1 MKLFGEE
8 IFADTVEAVE
18 RSSGIRRSP
27 NPEAEK
33 RRKHTNRGYRNKG
46 NENNKATTENIGSSK
61 ECQGLLA
68 IVIRREV

>member
-1 MKLFGEE
+1 MQIQLRLLRDHLELEGVLIQKQRRGEN
-8 IFADTVEAVE
+8 TQ
-18 RSSGIRRSP
+18 
-27 NPEAEK
+27 
-33 RRKHTNRGYRNKG
+33 NRGYRNEE